1 MTVGVRMA
9 NPKNVISEENSMDQS
24 ARETEELYLLM
35 EKANTDL
42 WVQTNRN
49 KKQVVRMSLSLLS
62 GGCFPAGGSEIEVD
76 KGEELVKDTQENIVG
91 TRVNGDVDKAGCNM
105 GKESA
110 NLESLADPKVAVTN
124 SRATDGDGLGHVIRG
139 SDTMEMPADEVKTTI
154 EHGTRALIVHLYFV
168 KFESLNSLSLSRS
181 MGTCNQRL
189 LLKARISSRTPLFC
203 ISVGPHL

>member
-1 MTVGVRMA
+1 MGWSVVIVEVMPVYCQEKMTVGVRMA
-9 NPKNVISEENSMDQS
+9 NPKNVIPEESSMDQS

-76 KGEELVKDTQENIVG
+76 KGEELVKDTEENIVG

-110 NLESLADPKVAVTN
+110 NLESLADPKVAVSN
-124 SRATDGDGLGHVIRG
+124 SRANDGDGLGHMIRG
-139 SDTMEMPADEVKTTI
+139 SDTMEMPDDGVKTTI
-154 EHGTRALIVHLYFV
+154 EHGTRALFVHLSV
-168 KFESLNSLSLSRS
+168 LSNLNL
-181 MGTCNQRL
+181 
-189 LLKARISSRTPLFC
+189 
-203 ISVGPHL
+203 

>member
-1 MTVGVRMA
+1 MGWSVVIVEVMPVYCQEKMTIGVRMP
-9 NPKNVISEENSMDQS
+9 NPKNVIPEESSMDQS
-24 ARETEELYLLM
+24 ARETEELHLLM

-49 KKQVVRMSLSLLS
+49 KKQVVHMSLSLLS

-91 TRVNGDVDKAGCNM
+91 TRVNGDFDKAGCNM

-124 SRATDGDGLGHVIRG
+124 SRANDGDGPEHVIRG
-139 SDTMEMPADEVKTTI
+139 SEMPDDAVKTTI
-154 EHGTRALIVHLYFV
+154 EHGTRALFVHLSV
-168 KFESLNSLSLSRS
+168 LSNLNL
-181 MGTCNQRL
+181 
-189 LLKARISSRTPLFC
+189 
-203 ISVGPHL
+203 